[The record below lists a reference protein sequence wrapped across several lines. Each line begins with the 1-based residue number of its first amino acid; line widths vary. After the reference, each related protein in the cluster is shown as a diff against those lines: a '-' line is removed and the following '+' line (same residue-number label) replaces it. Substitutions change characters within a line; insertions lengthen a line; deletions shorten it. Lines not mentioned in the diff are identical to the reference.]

1 VASKPAAGDPRA
13 DGGRF
18 GDERIA
24 GGLIFLRADC
34 TFVCPTFK
42 NRMMTKASAMFANR
56 KIVSVVALVLGLAA
70 LPLSAQ
76 AGYTRINRP
85 NPADPMAVQIYRLDN
100 GLTVYLTENHESP
113 RFEAQIAV
121 RAGSKN
127 DPPETTG
134 LAHYLEHLLFKGT
147 THLGTTN
154 YTLEKPHLDRITEL
168 YEQHFRETDP
178 EKRKAIYEE
187 INRENQLASQYEVP
201 NEMDKLYK
209 AMGETGLN
217 AFTGPE
223 QTVFLVNLPANRL
236 EQWAAIESERFQH
249 PVFRLFQPE
258 LEIVYE
264 EKNRTLDNKDEIL
277 DEAVN
282 RVLFKHHPYGQQTT
296 IGEVEHLKN
305 PSLVHVMDFY
315 KANYVPGNMAIA
327 ISGDIHAG
335 QAIKLID
342 KYFSAWKAEPVPPPK
357 TWEEKPL
364 TGAERVTV
372 KYKAE
377 EYVRLAYRTR
387 GRNDPD
393 APALKLIDMILAN
406 STAGLIDLNLNQ
418 QQQVRQAGA
427 NPELDN
433 DYGAE
438 YLWGIPKKGQSLK
451 EVEDLLL
458 QQVDLVRKG
467 EFDDWIIPAIVNDFK
482 KNRKMQM
489 ESNEGRVAMMR
500 DAFIDYQGWDYAIGE
515 IDRMEKLTKADAVRV
530 ANKYFGGGYVAGY
543 RLDEQQEVPK
553 IEKPRIDQIK
563 IDPARQS
570 EFFKKVMAMKVKP
583 IEPVWVRPGKDYQKT
598 DAQDGVKLYF
608 VKNPLN
614 DLFALTISVDVGT
627 RHDNRLSVAAQ
638 LLDKAGTKRFSGE
651 DLKKEWYKLGT
662 DFNIDAGDNETTISI
677 SGLDEN
683 FAASWALLMELLQEP
698 AADAATLEEL
708 KKIILVR
715 REDAKKDFSTI
726 SRAVGQFNRY
736 GAESPFLTMLSNDDL
751 NKLTA
756 DELFDLIKSL
766 LQYRHT
772 VTYAGSLPL
781 NRVRAVVEEHAVA
794 GSMRE
799 PPSYRFLKVAAPA
812 ANRVYLFNKEQAQA
826 LVRIEFADGVFNE
839 TNNPSVQLFNDYF
852 GGGMAGIVFQELRE
866 ARALA
871 YAVGA
876 VYGNGGRKGEQN
888 VMTGAIGCQADKTP
902 EALDAFLGLFE
913 KLPASPERFADT
925 RDSVISRYRTGKIG
939 FRDIIGAVRSWE
951 RLEVPIDPRQARF
964 QKIQKLGLDD
974 VLKFD
979 QAHLRGRPKLISIVG
994 DKSKMD
1000 LDQIKKDGTVTELDL
1015 KDIFIF

>member
-1 VASKPAAGDPRA
+1 MITRNSTVFS
-13 DGGRF
+13 
-18 GDERIA
+18 
-24 GGLIFLRADC
+24 
-34 TFVCPTFK
+34 
-42 NRMMTKASAMFANR
+42 NR
-56 KIVSVVALVLGLAA
+56 KIISLVALTAVIAA
-70 LPLSAQ
+70 LPLSAL
-76 AGYTRINRP
+76 AGYQRINQP
-85 NPADPMAVQIYRLDN
+85 NPADPMAVQIYHLDN

-154 YTLEKPHLDRITEL
+154 YALEKPHLDRITAL

-201 NEMDKLYK
+201 NEIDKLYK

-223 QTVFLVNLPANRL
+223 ETVFVVNLPSNRL
-236 EQWAAIESERFQH
+236 EQWAVIESERFQH

-264 EKNRTLDNKDEIL
+264 EKNRTLDNKDELL

-315 KANYVPGNMAIA
+315 KRNYVPGNMAIA
-327 ISGDIHAG
+327 ISGDIDAR

-342 KYFSAWKAEPVPPPK
+342 KYFSVWPAEPVPPRK
-357 TWEEKPL
+357 TWDEKPL
-364 TGAERVTV
+364 AGAERVTV

-377 EYVRLAYRTR
+377 ESVRLAFRTP
-387 GRNDPD
+387 GQNDPD

-418 QQQVRQAGA
+418 QQKVRQASA

-451 EVEDLLL
+451 DVEDLLL
-458 QQVDLVRKG
+458 QQVTLVCEGK
-467 EFDDWIIPAIVNDFK
+467 FDDWIIPAIVNDFK
-482 KNRKMQM
+482 KSRKMQL
-489 ESNEGRVAMMR
+489 ESDSGRVGMMIG
-500 DAFIDYQGWDYAIGE
+500 AFLAFHDWDYAVGE
-515 IDRMEKLTKADAVRV
+515 IARMEKLTRADVMRV
-530 ANKYFGGGYVAGY
+530 ANNYFRGGYVAGY

-553 IEKPRIDQIK
+553 IEKPRIDQVK
-563 IDPARQS
+563 IDPTRQS
-570 EFFKKVMAMKVKP
+570 EFFKNVMAMKVKP
-583 IEPVWVRPGKDYQKT
+583 IEPVWVRPGKDYQKV
-598 DAQDGVKLYF
+598 DARDGVKLYY
-608 VKNPLN
+608 VKNPLD
-614 DLFALTISVDVGT
+614 DLFALTISVDLGK
-627 RHDNRLSVAAQ
+627 RYDNRLSVAAQ
-638 LLDKAGTKRFSGE
+638 LLDKAGTRRFSGE
-651 DLKKEWYKLGT
+651 DLKKEWYRLGT
-662 DFNIDAGDNETTISI
+662 DFSIEAGDNETTISI

-715 REDAKKDFSTI
+715 REDVKKDFQTI
-726 SRAVGQFNRY
+726 SQAVGLFNRY
-736 GAESPFLTMLSNDDL
+736 GAESPFLTMLPNEDL
-751 NKLTA
+751 KKLTA

-766 LQYRHT
+766 LHYRHV

-781 NRVRAVVEEHAVA
+781 SRVRTIVEEHPVP
-794 GSMRE
+794 GPLRE
-799 PPSYRFLKVAAPA
+799 PPPYRFLKVATPA

-826 LVRIEFADGVFNE
+826 LVRIEFADGEYNE
-839 TNNPSVQLFNDYF
+839 AHQPPIQLFNDYF

-876 VYGNGGRKGEQN
+876 VYGNGSRKGEQN
-888 VMTGAIGCQADKTP
+888 IMTGVIGCQADKTP

-925 RDSVISRYRTGKIG
+925 RDSIISRYRTGKIG
-939 FRDIIGAVRSWE
+939 FREIFGAVRSWE
-951 RLEVPIDPRQARF
+951 RLEVPIDPRKARF
-964 QKIQKLGLDD
+964 EKIQKLGLDD

-979 QAHLRGRPKLISIVG
+979 REHLPGRPKLISIVG

-1000 LDQIKKDGTVTELDL
+1000 LDKIQKDGAVTDLGL